1 MKANELRRVFTE
13 FFTERAHQEI
23 PSASLIPHDDSLL
36 FVNSGM
42 VPFKPYFLGEE
53 KPPSPRA
60 VTVQKCVRAGGKH
73 NDLDEV
79 GRTKRHLTFF
89 EMMGNFSFG
98 DYFKADAIPMAWEFV
113 TEVLGLD
120 PDRLW
125 VTVHLTDDEAA
136 EIWEKDVG
144 LPAERIQ
151 RLDEDNWWRMAD
163 TGPNGPCS
171 EIFWDKGP
179 EYGDDGGPAHG
190 SEERFLEFWN
200 LVFMQ
205 FETDESGESK
215 PLPKPSID
223 TGSGLERVLIV
234 LQDKDSIFDIDEMA
248 RLVESAESITGY
260 KLGADENSDLALRVL
275 AEHART
281 MTFLISDGVFPSNE
295 DRGYVLRRIMRRAVR
310 FAYLLGVEDLVTPRL
325 VDAVV
330 EIMVADYPEL
340 GESHELIRGVVER
353 EEKQFR
359 RTLATG
365 SSILD
370 QHLADVPAGG
380 ELPGSVAFL
389 LHDTYG
395 FPVEVTAEVVAERG
409 FTVDQAGFDS
419 EMAAQRSRAKEAR
432 AGSAQADDI
441 DQVQALMERSGT
453 TEFVGR
459 DELVDVPAEVLLVT
473 ESLVPAND
481 DASTGSH
488 SQDAPSEGAPPEQNA
503 RVVSVFLDRSPFYAE
518 AGGQIGDTGT
528 ITTPTGTVE
537 VTDTVYAVPGIHR
550 HVGVLVEGDVEAGQ
564 SATASIDVERRDAIR
579 RNHTGTHILHWALRQ
594 VLGDH
599 VKQQG
604 SMVGPDRLRFD
615 FSHFDPLTPEQVS
628 AIEDL
633 ANAEI
638 LHNPPAEHVEVTKA
652 EAEQM
657 GAIAFFGDKYGD
669 LVRVLRAGPSLEFCG
684 GTHVRALGDIGLV
697 KIVSEGSIGS
707 NLRRIEAVTG
717 SGAVE
722 LLRRSDHVIDEAAA
736 LLNVPRGDVV
746 DGVGKRV
753 AEIKELRNE
762 IRSLRSQLA
771 SGQASTLAET
781 AVNGVVIAR
790 VDGLARD
797 DMKDL
802 AVAVRSADGVKAV
815 VLGGAPDG
823 GGAALVAAVEADAGI
838 EAGALIADAAKA
850 IKGGGGKGAE
860 LAMAGGGN
868 AAGIDEALQLA
879 AAAAGVPT

>member
-1 MKANELRRVFTE
+1 MNANELRRAFTE

-42 VPFKPYFLGEE
+42 VPFKPYFLGDE
-53 KPPSPRA
+53 KPAQPRA

-98 DYFKADAIPMAWEFV
+98 DYFKEDAIPLAWEFV
-113 TEVLGLD
+113 TEVLKLD

-125 VTVHLTDDEAA
+125 VTVHLSDDEAA
-136 EIWEKDVG
+136 EIWENVVG
-144 LPAERIQ
+144 IPAERIQ

-171 EIFWDKGP
+171 EIFWDKGAN
-179 EYGDDGGPAHG
+179 YGEDGGPLHG
-190 SEERFLEFWN
+190 SEERFLEIWN

-205 FETDESGESK
+205 FETDESGASK

-223 TGSGLERVLIV
+223 TGSGLERVLTV

-248 RLVESAESITGY
+248 RLIEVAESITGCS
-260 KLGADENSDLALRVL
+260 LGADDNTDLALRVL

-295 DRGYVLRRIMRRAVR
+295 DRGYVLRRIMRRAIR

-340 GESHELIRGVVER
+340 GENHELIRGVVER
-353 EEKQFR
+353 EETQFR

-365 SSILD
+365 SAILD
-370 QHLADVPAGG
+370 DHLADVPAGG

-409 FTVDQAGFDS
+409 YTVDEEGFDT
-419 EMAAQRSRAKEAR
+419 EMAAQRARAKEAR
-432 AGSAQADDI
+432 GGSVQADDI
-441 DQVQALMERSGT
+441 DEVQALMERSGVT
-453 TEFVGR
+453 DFVGR

-473 ESLVPAND
+473 E
-481 DASTGSH
+481 T
-488 SQDAPSEGAPPEQNA
+488 A
-503 RVVSVFLDRSPFYAE
+503 RGEALDESDGGRIVSVFLDRSPFYAE

-537 VTDTVYAVPGIHR
+537 VVDTNYAVPGIHR
-550 HVGVLVEGDVEAGQ
+550 HLGRILEGDVEAGQ
-564 SATASIDVERRDAIR
+564 AATATIDVDRRDAIR

-594 VLGDH
+594 VLGEH

-615 FSHFDPLTPEQVS
+615 FSHFDPLTPTEIR

-633 ANAEI
+633 ANGEI
-638 LHNPPAEHVEVTKA
+638 LQNPTADHVEVTKS
-652 EAEQM
+652 EAERM

-717 SGAVE
+717 TGAID
-722 LLRRSDHVIDEAAA
+722 LLRNADGVIDQTAE

-746 DGVGKRV
+746 DGVDKRV
-753 AEIKELRNE
+753 SEIKELRSE

-771 SGQASTLAET
+771 VGQAASLAGT
-781 AVNGVVIAR
+781 AVDGVVVAR
-790 VDGLARD
+790 VDGMARD
-797 DMKDL
+797 AMKDL
-802 AVAVRSADGVKAV
+802 AVAVRNAEGVRAV

-823 GGAALVAAVEADAGI
+823 GGAALVAAVEPGAGF
-838 EAGALIADAAKA
+838 EAGALIADGARA

-860 LAMAGGGN
+860 LAMAGGSDAG
-868 AAGIDEALQLA
+868 GIDEALRLSTD
-879 AAAAGVPT
+879 AAGVAN